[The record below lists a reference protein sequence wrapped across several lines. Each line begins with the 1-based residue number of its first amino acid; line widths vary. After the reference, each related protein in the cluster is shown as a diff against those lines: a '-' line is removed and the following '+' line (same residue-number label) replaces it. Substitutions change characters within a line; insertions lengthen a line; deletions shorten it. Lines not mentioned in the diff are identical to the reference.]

1 MKHIEIKMLFVKEL
15 AQRGLIILK
24 TIESEKNPV
33 DALTKAVPQATLNRL
48 AHGTECWQMN
58 LVSETTTAETPVQT
72 TDGTTT
78 GTTAGTT
85 AETTAEAEKSG
96 TPT

>member
-24 TIESEKNPV
+24 SIESQRNPV

-58 LVSETTTAETPVQT
+58 LVT
-72 TDGTTT
+72 
-78 GTTAGTT
+78 
-85 AETTAEAEKSG
+85 ETTAEAEQWGRPLERQTAAPTSSG
-96 TPT
+96 QT